1 LKKILLIGST
11 GYIGKRLIKIIKKN
25 FQIITPQR
33 KKSFIDISNKD
44 SLKKFISNDLD
55 YIINLSG
62 QESTKKIMKKI
73 ILQGNKNIIELVSKL
88 KKKIEVIFFSTSLV
102 YGYSKYQI
110 KENSKINPLSD
121 YAKIKTQAEKLYIK
135 SKIHFRL
142 LRVSNVYDKI
152 YEGRSVIRK
161 IFNSIY
167 SKNKINIS
175 NINCFR
181 NYISLDDLCLSIN
194 KMLCSGLNKKN
205 IYNLGNENLKLITII
220 KMFETSSR
228 RKVNYYNNRIKLKN
242 IPSQKINNNLFNEE
256 FEVLYR
262 DQLENKIKN
271 FYTT

>member
-1 LKKILLIGST
+1 MKKILLIGST

-88 KKKIEVIFFSTSLV
+88 KKKIVVIFFSTSLV

-152 YEGRSVIRK
+152 FHYCILLKKKFFDDRILLSPSLHVVI
-161 IFNSIY
+161 SY
-167 SKNKINIS
+167 W
-175 NINCFR
+175 
-181 NYISLDDLCLSIN
+181 L
-194 KMLCSGLNKKN
+194 
-205 IYNLGNENLKLITII
+205 
-220 KMFETSSR
+220 
-228 RKVNYYNNRIKLKN
+228 
-242 IPSQKINNNLFNEE
+242 
-256 FEVLYR
+256 EVL
-262 DQLENKIKN
+262 LH
-271 FYTT
+271 FH